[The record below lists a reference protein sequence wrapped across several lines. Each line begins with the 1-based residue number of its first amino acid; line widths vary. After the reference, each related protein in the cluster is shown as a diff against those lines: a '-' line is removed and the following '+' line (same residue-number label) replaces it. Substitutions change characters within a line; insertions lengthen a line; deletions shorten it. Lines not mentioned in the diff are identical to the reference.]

1 MKYFDYLENTKGIY
15 LNNEQKKAVSHGDGA
30 GLVLSTAGSGK
41 TTVITSRA
49 GRLIYDGEL
58 GNNRILTITFSKLA
72 AREMKARF
80 NDLFPET
87 DNRQIHFSTIHAFSY
102 RVVRDYYKITGKN
115 INLLKSNYDVLKK
128 IMARTY
134 SNAGFYTVSPDEI
147 ENLSSKISY
156 VKNLKLSIEEFKTAD
171 IGIKDFEEIYL
182 TYEAYKKKNDMIDF
196 DDMLVLCE
204 MIMKNNKGISDR
216 FKGFYKYIQLDEA
229 QDTSR
234 IQFDIIN
241 HISNGNIFM
250 VGDDDQ
256 SIYSFRGSSPQIM
269 LDFEKTYKN
278 AIIYNL
284 DINYRCDGN
293 TIEAAKRFIRQNSQR
308 YEKNIVSFK
317 DKTEEVLIRSFL
329 SRRQQAEYIVSKI
342 KKNPEIQ
349 TAILYRY
356 NISSVIA
363 AEMLRKESIDFYI
376 KDDGSKYFNSSVLRD
391 IISFFSLALNPY
403 DKESFLNIYYKCQ
416 TFFTK
421 EMSMHV
427 MKSKRNVYDSLLS
440 FPQLDKLRRKN
451 IKSFKFDMNHI
462 SKLSPEQALD
472 YIRRDMGYEDYLSR
486 MEKDGRITFS
496 SMFLNVEITKEI
508 CRNSD
513 GIIGFLSNLDYL
525 KSLLKDSKE
534 DSNNKII
541 LSSIHSTKGLEF
553 DRVFLIDNIFG
564 EFPLTRKNQS
574 ADEYKRYLEEE
585 RRVFYVG
592 MTRAVSTLEILYPE
606 LPSQFVE
613 ELNNTPKT
621 Q

>member
-1 MKYFDYLENTKGIY
+1 LKYFDYLENTKGIH
-15 LNNEQKKAVSHGDGA
+15 LNDEQKKAVSHGEGA

-41 TTVITSRA
+41 TTVITARA
-49 GRLIYDGEL
+49 GRLIYEGDL
-58 GNNRILTITFSKLA
+58 GKDRILTITFSKLA
-72 AREMKARF
+72 ALEMKSRF
-80 NDLFPET
+80 NILFPET
-87 DNRQIHFSTIHAFSY
+87 ENERIRFSTIHAFSY
-102 RVVRDYYKITGKN
+102 KVVRHYYNKTGKT
-115 INLLKSNYDVLKK
+115 INLLKSNYDVLKN

-134 SNAGFYTVSPDEI
+134 SNQGFYTVSPDEI

-171 IGIKDFEEIYL
+171 IGIKDFEEMYL

-196 DDMLVLCE
+196 DDMLVICE
-204 MIMKNNKGISDR
+204 KILKNSKGISDR

-234 IQFDIIN
+234 IQFDIIS

-269 LDFEKTYKN
+269 LDFKKTYKN
-278 AIIYNL
+278 ATIYNL

-293 TIEAAKRFIRQNSQR
+293 TVEAAKQFIRQNGQR

-317 DKTEEVLIRSFL
+317 HKKEKLIIKSFL

-342 KKNPEIQ
+342 KENPDIQ

-363 AEMLRKESIDFYI
+363 AEMLRKENVDFYI
-376 KDDGSKYFNSSVLRD
+376 KEDGSKYFNSSVLKD
-391 IISFFSLALNPY
+391 IISFFNLALNPY

-421 EMSMHV
+421 EMSIHV
-427 MKSKRNVYDSLLS
+427 MKSKKNVFDSLLT

-451 IKSFKFDMNHI
+451 IKSFKYDMNHI
-462 SKLSPEQALD
+462 SKLRPEQALD
-472 YIRRDMGYEDYLSR
+472 YIRYDMGYEDYLSR

-513 GIIGFLSNLDYL
+513 NIIGFLSNLDYL
-525 KSLLKDSKE
+525 KTLLKDSRE
-534 DSNNKII
+534 DSNNRIV

-553 DRVFLIDNIFG
+553 ERVFLIDSIFG
-564 EFPLTRKNQS
+564 EFPMTRKNQS
-574 ADEYKRYLEEE
+574 ADEYKSYLEEE

-592 MTRAVSTLEILYPE
+592 MTRAVSALEILYPE

-613 ELNNTPKT
+613 ELNNTL
-621 Q
+621 

>member
-1 MKYFDYLENTKGIY
+1 
-15 LNNEQKKAVSHGDGA
+15 
-30 GLVLSTAGSGK
+30 
-41 TTVITSRA
+41 
-49 GRLIYDGEL
+49 
-58 GNNRILTITFSKLA
+58 
-72 AREMKARF
+72 
-80 NDLFPET
+80 
-87 DNRQIHFSTIHAFSY
+87 
-102 RVVRDYYKITGKN
+102 
-115 INLLKSNYDVLKK
+115 
-128 IMARTY
+128 
-134 SNAGFYTVSPDEI
+134 
-147 ENLSSKISY
+147 
-156 VKNLKLSIEEFKTAD
+156 
-171 IGIKDFEEIYL
+171 
-182 TYEAYKKKNDMIDF
+182 EAYKKKNDMIDF
-196 DDMLVLCE
+196 DDMLVICE
-204 MIMKNNKGISDR
+204 QIMKSNKGISDR

-234 IQFDIIN
+234 IQFDIIS

-278 AIIYNL
+278 ATIYNL

-293 TIEAAKRFIRQNSQR
+293 AVEAAKQFICQNSKR

-317 DKTEEVLIRSFL
+317 DKKERLIIKSFL
-329 SRRQQAEYIVSKI
+329 SRRQQSEYIVSKI
-342 KKNPEIQ
+342 KENPEMQ

-363 AEMLRKESIDFYI
+363 AEMLRKENIDFYI
-376 KDDGSKYFNSSVLRD
+376 KEDGGKYFNSSVLRD
-391 IISFFSLALNPY
+391 IISFFNLALDPY
-403 DKESFLNIYYKCQ
+403 DKESFMNIYYKCQ
-416 TFFTK
+416 TYFTK
-421 EMSMHV
+421 EMSLHV
-427 MKSKRNVYDSLLS
+427 TKSKKNVFDSLLT

-462 SKLSPEQALD
+462 SKLRPEQALD
-472 YIRRDMGYEDYLSR
+472 YIRYDMGYEDYLSR

-513 GIIGFLSNLDYL
+513 SIISFLSNLDYL
-525 KSLLKDSKE
+525 KTLLRDSKE
-534 DSNNKII
+534 DNGNKII

-553 DRVFLIDNIFG
+553 ERVFLIDNIFG

-574 ADEYKRYLEEE
+574 ADEYMRYLEEE

-592 MTRAVSTLEILYPE
+592 MTRAVSMLEILYPE

-613 ELNNTPKT
+613 ELNNTL
-621 Q
+621 